1 MEELPRRGRKSFKGV
16 SMDAIALLK
25 ADHKTVEQLFRKY
38 EKAGPNA
45 YKLKRKLVD
54 QMVHEL
60 SVHASIEEQVFY
72 PAVRAREEEL
82 GGTVLNSLEEHH
94 VVKLVLA
101 ELDGM
106 PPEAERFD
114 AKVHVLMENVRTHV
128 LEEESELFPAV
139 KKAFRPQ
146 ELRTMG
152 DVLEMAKK
160 AAPTRPHPLAP
171 DTPPGNLVAGAV
183 SAVMDIGRDALRAA
197 RRKATTKVR
206 SVAGLGPSPKQEP
219 RPAYESAGDA
229 ASP

>member
-1 MEELPRRGRKSFKGV
+1 
-16 SMDAIALLK
+16 MDAIALLK

-45 YKLKRKLVD
+45 HKLKRKLVD

-60 SVHASIEEQVFY
+60 SVHAVIEEQVFY
-72 PAVRAREEEL
+72 PAVRARADEL
-82 GGTVLNSLEEHH
+82 GDDVLRALEEHH

-114 AKVHVLMENVRTHV
+114 AKVHVLMENVRSHV

-139 KKAFRPQ
+139 KKAFKPQ
-146 ELRTMG
+146 ELRTMA

-183 SAVMDIGRDALRAA
+183 SAVMDMGRDALRTA
-197 RRKATTKVR
+197 RRKATSKAR
-206 SVAGLGPSPKQEP
+206 SVVGLRPKTQTP
-219 RPAYESAGDA
+219 RPAYEAAGDA

>member
-1 MEELPRRGRKSFKGV
+1 
-16 SMDAIALLK
+16 MDAIALLK

-38 EKAGPNA
+38 EKAGPHA
-45 YKLKRKLVD
+45 HKLKRKLVD

-60 SVHASIEEQVFY
+60 SVHAVIEEQVFY
-72 PAVRAREEEL
+72 PAVRAREDAL
-82 GGTVLNSLEEHH
+82 GEDVLRSLEEHH

-106 PPEAERFD
+106 PAEAERFD
-114 AKVHVLMENVRTHV
+114 AKVRVLMETVRAHL
-128 LEEESELFPAV
+128 LEEESAMFPAV

-146 ELRTMG
+146 ELRTMA

-183 SAVMDIGRDALRAA
+183 SAVVDMGRDALRAA
-197 RRKATTKVR
+197 RRKATSKAR
-206 SVAGLGPSPKQEP
+206 SVAGLRPKPQEVI
-219 RPAYESAGDA
+219 RPVLEAGADA

>member
-1 MEELPRRGRKSFKGV
+1 
-16 SMDAIALLK
+16 MDAIALLK
-25 ADHKTVEQLFRKY
+25 ADHKTVEQLFRKF
-38 EKAGPNA
+38 EKAGSHA
-45 YKLKRKLVD
+45 HKLKRKLVD

-72 PAVRAREEEL
+72 PAVRTRAAEL
-82 GGTVLNSLEEHH
+82 GSQVLNSLEEHH

-101 ELDGM
+101 ELDTM

-114 AKVHVLMENVRTHV
+114 AKVHVLMDTVRAHV
-128 LEEESELFPAV
+128 LEEEGELFPVV

-171 DTPPGNLVAGAV
+171 DTPPANIVAGAV

-206 SVAGLGPSPKQEP
+206 SVAGFGPSPKEEP
-219 RPAYESAGDA
+219 RPTTYESAGDA
-229 ASP
+229 ATH

>member
-1 MEELPRRGRKSFKGV
+1 
-16 SMDAIALLK
+16 MDAIALLK
-25 ADHKTVEQLFRKY
+25 ADHKTVEQLFRKF

-45 YKLKRKLVD
+45 HKLKRRLVD

-60 SVHASIEEQVFY
+60 SVHASIEEQVLY
-72 PAVRAREEEL
+72 PAVRARVEEL
-82 GGTVLNSLEEHH
+82 DDEVLRSLEEHH

-114 AKVHVLMENVRTHV
+114 AKVYVLMENVRTHI
-128 LEEESELFPAV
+128 LEEESEIFPAV

-146 ELRTMG
+146 ELRTMA
-152 DVLEMAKK
+152 DVLEMAKR

-183 SAVMDIGRDALRAA
+183 SAMMDMGRDALRAA

-206 SVAGLGPSPKQEP
+206 SVAGLRPGQQRET
-219 RPAYESAGDA
+219 RPAYEAAGDA

>member
-1 MEELPRRGRKSFKGV
+1 
-16 SMDAIALLK
+16 MDAIALLK
-25 ADHKTVEQLFRKY
+25 ADHKTVEQLFRKF

-45 YKLKRKLVD
+45 HKLKRKLVD

-72 PAVRAREEEL
+72 PAVRARAEEL
-82 GGTVLNSLEEHH
+82 GNDVLNALEEHH

-106 PPEAERFD
+106 PPESERFD
-114 AKVHVLMENVRTHV
+114 AKVHVLMDNVRAHV
-128 LEEESELFPAV
+128 MEEESELFTAV

-146 ELRTMG
+146 ELRTMA

-171 DTPPGNLVAGAV
+171 DTPPGNLVVGAM

-206 SVAGLGPSPKQEP
+206 SVAGLRPSQEQGS
-219 RPAYESAGDA
+219 RPAYEAGGDA

>member
-1 MEELPRRGRKSFKGV
+1 
-16 SMDAIALLK
+16 MDAIALLK

-45 YKLKRKLVD
+45 HKLKRKLVD
-54 QMVHEL
+54 QLVHEL
-60 SVHASIEEQVFY
+60 SVHAAIEEQVFY
-72 PAVRAREEEL
+72 PAVRARAQEL
-82 GGTVLNSLEEHH
+82 GSNVLNALEEHH

-101 ELDGM
+101 ELDAM

-114 AKVHVLMENVRTHV
+114 AKVHVLMENVRAHV
-128 LEEESELFPAV
+128 LEEETELFPAV
-139 KKAFRPQ
+139 KKDFRPQ

-152 DVLEMAKK
+152 DVLEMAKR

-171 DTPPGNLVAGAV
+171 DTPPANLVAGAV

-219 RPAYESAGDA
+219 RPAYGAGGDA

>member
-1 MEELPRRGRKSFKGV
+1 
-16 SMDAIALLK
+16 MDAIALLK
-25 ADHKTVEQLFRKY
+25 VDHKTVEQLFRKY

-45 YKLKRKLVD
+45 HKLKRRLVD

-72 PAVRAREEEL
+72 PAVRARAQEL
-82 GGTVLNSLEEHH
+82 GDDVLCALEEHH

-101 ELDGM
+101 ELDAL

-114 AKVHVLMENVRTHV
+114 AKVHVLMESVRSHV

-146 ELRTMG
+146 ELRTMA

-171 DTPPGNLVAGAV
+171 DTPPANIVAGAV
-183 SAVMDIGRDALRAA
+183 SAVMDIGRDALRSA
-197 RRKATTKVR
+197 RRKAVTKAR
-206 SVAGLGPSPKQEP
+206 SVAGLRPTQDT
-219 RPAYESAGDA
+219 RPAYESSGDA

>member
-1 MEELPRRGRKSFKGV
+1 
-16 SMDAIALLK
+16 MDAIAFLK
-25 ADHKTVEQLFRKY
+25 ADHKTVEQLFRKF

-60 SVHASIEEQVFY
+60 SVHAVIEEQVFY
-72 PAVRAREEEL
+72 PAVRARAEGL
-82 GGTVLNSLEEHH
+82 GDDVLNALEEHH

-114 AKVHVLMENVRTHV
+114 AKVHVLMENVRSHV

-146 ELRTMG
+146 ELRTMA
-152 DVLEMAKK
+152 DVLEMAKR
-160 AAPTRPHPLAP
+160 AAPTRPHPAAP

-197 RRKATTKVR
+197 RRKAASKAR
-206 SVAGLGPSPKQEP
+206 SVTRLRPGQQGSRAG
-219 RPAYESAGDA
+219 YESAGDA